1 MCYKPDEMVVIMS
14 VKERDEMVKPVYHDL
29 HVHREKQTGRP
40 DHAQAVLQT
49 V

>member
-1 MCYKPDEMVVIMS
+1 MTVQEW
-14 VKERDEMVKPVYHDL
+14 RDRHLYRPVYHDL
-29 HVHREKQTGRP
+29 HLHREKQTGRP